1 MQNLQLSALSKICD
15 NLCLSVADFCR
26 GEEMK
31 RQPFRGLGA
40 ILFKEFIV
48 VWRDPMTLFF
58 MFFPPLIEMIAFGY
72 ALDNDVKHMA
82 TIILNEDRTVE
93 SRQLI
98 DRFVNTQTFRV
109 VGEVQSLEEMKS
121 EMRKG
126 RAYVGIQ
133 IPPTFT
139 RDVRAGRSAQVQL
152 LVDGSNSTTALQA
165 LNTGLSV
172 ALTQSMESLLR
183 ETGRRDIPIDIR
195 PQMLYNPAMRSPNFF
210 VPGVIGIVL
219 QIGTTVATAMALV
232 RERERGTLEQLLVS
246 PLSRGGLMLGKLVPY
261 LCIGMAMAV
270 ILFLIMR
277 FVFDVPIVGNVV
289 GMMFSTLVYVFALLS
304 LGLLVGTKAE
314 NQMQAL
320 QMSMVFLLPSVF
332 FSGFIFPRETMPWIF
347 YALGALFPTTYFIA
361 LMRAIILRGAHF
373 FEYWPNLAILILM
386 SILLFVLCALRFRK
400 KIA

>member
-1 MQNLQLSALSKICD
+1 MHSVRLSALSTFCD
-15 NLCLSVADFCR
+15 NLCLSVANFCR
-26 GEEMK
+26 AEEMK
-31 RQPFRGLGA
+31 RKPFRGLGA

-139 RDVRAGRSAQVQL
+139 RDLRAGRSAQVQL

-165 LNTGLSV
+165 LNTGMGV
-172 ALTQSMESLLR
+172 ALTQSVESLLR
-183 ETGRRDIPIDIR
+183 ETGRRDVPIDIR

-210 VPGVIGIVL
+210 VPGVIGVVL

-246 PLSRGGLMLGKLVPY
+246 PLSRAGLMLGKLVPY

-277 FVFDVPIVGNVV
+277 FMFDVPIVGNVV

>member
-1 MQNLQLSALSKICD
+1 
-15 NLCLSVADFCR
+15 
-26 GEEMK
+26 MK
-31 RQPFRGLGA
+31 RKPFRGLGA

-72 ALDNDVKHMA
+72 ALDNDVRHMA

-165 LNTGLSV
+165 LNTGMGV
-172 ALTQSMESLLR
+172 ALTQSVESLLR
-183 ETGRRDIPIDIR
+183 ETGRRDVPIDIR

-210 VPGVIGIVL
+210 VPGVIGVVL

-246 PLSRGGLMLGKLVPY
+246 PLSRAGLMLGKLVPY

-277 FVFDVPIVGNVV
+277 FMFDVPIVGNVV

-304 LGLLVGTKAE
+304 LGLLVGTKAT

-361 LMRAIILRGAHF
+361 LMRAIILRGANF

>member
-1 MQNLQLSALSKICD
+1 
-15 NLCLSVADFCR
+15 
-26 GEEMK
+26 MK
-31 RQPFRGLGA
+31 RKTFRGLGA

-72 ALDNDVKHMA
+72 ALDNDVRHMA

-109 VGEVQSLEEMKS
+109 VGEVQSLEELES

-126 RAYVGIQ
+126 RAYVGLQ

-139 RDVRAGRSAQVQL
+139 RDLRAGRSAQVQL

-165 LNTGLSV
+165 LNTGLGV
-172 ALTQSMESLLR
+172 ALTQSVESLLR
-183 ETGRRDIPIDIR
+183 ETGRRDVPIDIR
-195 PQMLYNPAMRSPNFF
+195 PQILYNPAMRSPNFF

-246 PLSRGGLMLGKLVPY
+246 PLSRAGLMLGKLVPY

-304 LGLLVGTKAE
+304 LGLLVGTKAT

-373 FEYWPNLAILILM
+373 FEYWPNLVILILM

>member
-1 MQNLQLSALSKICD
+1 
-15 NLCLSVADFCR
+15 VAKRFR
-26 GEEMK
+26 GFNKMK
-31 RQPFRGLGA
+31 GKPFRGLGA

-58 MFFPPLIEMIAFGY
+58 MFFPPLIEMVAFGY

-126 RAYVGIQ
+126 RAYVGLQ

-139 RDVRAGRSAQVQL
+139 RDLRAGRPAQVQL

-165 LNTGLSV
+165 LNTGMGV
-172 ALTQSMESLLR
+172 ALTQSVESLLR
-183 ETGRRDIPIDIR
+183 ETGRKGVPIDIR

-210 VPGVIGIVL
+210 VPGVIGVVL

-246 PLSRGGLMLGKLVPY
+246 PLSRAGLMLGKLVPY

-277 FVFDVPIVGNVV
+277 FVFDVPIIGNVA

-304 LGLLVGTKAE
+304 LGLLVGTKAT

-373 FEYWPNLAILILM
+373 FEYWPNLAILIVM
-386 SILLFVLCALRFRK
+386 SILLFILCALRFRK

>member
-1 MQNLQLSALSKICD
+1 
-15 NLCLSVADFCR
+15 
-26 GEEMK
+26 MK
-31 RQPFRGLGA
+31 HKLFRGLGA

-58 MFFPPLIEMIAFGY
+58 MFFPPLIEMVAFGY
-72 ALDNDVKHMA
+72 ALDTDVKHMA
-82 TIILNEDRTVE
+82 MVVYNEDRTVE

-98 DRFVNTQTFRV
+98 DRFVNTETFRV
-109 VGEVQSLEEMKS
+109 VGEVQSVDQLAS
-121 EMRKG
+121 EIRKG
-126 RAYVGIQ
+126 RAYVGLQ

-139 RDVRAGRSAQVQL
+139 RDVRAGNPAQVQL

-165 LNTGLSV
+165 LNTGLGI
-172 ALTQSMESLLR
+172 ALTQSVESLLR
-183 ETGRRDIPIDIR
+183 ETGRHGVPIEIR
-195 PQMLYNPAMRSPNFF
+195 PQMLYNPAMRSPNFY
-210 VPGVIGIVL
+210 VPGVIGVVL

-246 PLSRGGLMLGKLVPY
+246 PLSRAGLMLGKIVPY

-270 ILFLIMR
+270 LLFIIMR
-277 FVFDVPIVGNVV
+277 FVFSVPIAGNVV
-289 GMMFSTLVYVFALLS
+289 AMLFSALVYVFALLS

-347 YALGALFPTTYFIA
+347 YALGALFPTTYFIS
-361 LMRAIILRGAHF
+361 LMRAIILRGANF
-373 FEYWPNLAILILM
+373 FEYWPHLAILIGM

-400 KIA
+400 KIG

>member
-1 MQNLQLSALSKICD
+1 
-15 NLCLSVADFCR
+15 
-26 GEEMK
+26 MK
-31 RQPFRGLGA
+31 RKPFRGLGA

-121 EMRKG
+121 ELRKG

-165 LNTGLSV
+165 LNTGMGV
-172 ALTQSMESLLR
+172 ALTQSVESLLR
-183 ETGRRDIPIDIR
+183 ETGRRGVPIDIR

-210 VPGVIGIVL
+210 VPGVIGVVL

-246 PLSRGGLMLGKLVPY
+246 PLSRAGLMLGKLVPY

-304 LGLLVGTKAE
+304 LGLLVGTKAT

>member
-1 MQNLQLSALSKICD
+1 
-15 NLCLSVADFCR
+15 
-26 GEEMK
+26 MK
-31 RQPFRGLGA
+31 HQPFRGLGA

-58 MFFPPLIEMIAFGY
+58 MFFPPLIEMVAFGY

-121 EMRKG
+121 ELRKG
-126 RAYVGIQ
+126 RAYVGLQ

-165 LNTGLSV
+165 LNTGMGV
-172 ALTQSMESLLR
+172 ALTQSVESLLR
-183 ETGRRDIPIDIR
+183 ETGRQNVPIDIR

-210 VPGVIGIVL
+210 VPGVIGVVL

-246 PLSRGGLMLGKLVPY
+246 PLSRAGLMLGKLVPY

-289 GMMFSTLVYVFALLS
+289 GMLFSTLVYVFALLS
-304 LGLLVGTKAE
+304 LGLLIGTKAE

-361 LMRAIILRGAHF
+361 LMRAIILRGANF
-373 FEYWPNLAILILM
+373 FEYWPNLLVLIVM
-386 SILLFVLCALRFRK
+386 SNLLFSLCALRFRK
-400 KIA
+400 KLA